1 MDASGSAAHNPFP
14 GLVVVGRRFI
24 ESRVLHGA
32 YRRSCH
38 GLVHAEVNAQ
48 PMMSLSRGQ
57 FSLATRRYYIRAKAI
72 ANNEKDGY
80 FDPYGPP
87 VLAALLTVVILL
99 TLIDAFRK

>member
-1 MDASGSAAHNPFP
+1 MDAGGSASHNPFT
-14 GLVVVGRRFI
+14 GLVVFGRRFF

-38 GLVHAEVNAQ
+38 GVVHAEVNAQ
-48 PMMSLSRGQ
+48 AMTSFSCSQ
-57 FSLATRRYYIRAKAI
+57 FSLATLRYYIRAKAI

-99 TLIDAFRK
+99 TLVDAFRK